1 MASDIC
7 VRRLKGLDDAEGRGC
22 FAGAGAARQDQDLA
36 FSRGLNGAH
45 LHLVILHPG
54 ALRDPLGKALGLH
67 PDAARGIEDL
77 RKASCRADLREIE
90 DREIDRRTFRIKKR
104 FRPQILVADHLLK
117 SIRQKA
123 FFNLQ

>member
-1 MASDIC
+1 MNRLRLHAGGLRHALGRSARGRGEDNIC

-54 ALRDPLGKALGLH
+54 ALRDPLGKAIGLH
-67 PDAARGIEDL
+67 PDAARGMEN
-77 RKASCRADLREIE
+77 
-90 DREIDRRTFRIKKR
+90 F
-104 FRPQILVADHLLK
+104 
-117 SIRQKA
+117 
-123 FFNLQ
+123 